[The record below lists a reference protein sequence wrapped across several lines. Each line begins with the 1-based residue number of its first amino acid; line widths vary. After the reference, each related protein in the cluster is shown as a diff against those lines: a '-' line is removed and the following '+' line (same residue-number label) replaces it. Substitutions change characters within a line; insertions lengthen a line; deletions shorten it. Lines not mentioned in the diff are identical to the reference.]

1 VSEILGFLIAFGL
14 LAAFIST
21 LTSGAL
27 RNIAFGLLIVFAI
40 IIGQERLG
48 TQLSALN
55 FPFSSAIAP
64 ANTRGGAAVQ
74 SAPQSTGM
82 GGPVYNTI
90 PPTYNDNY
98 PSRNTARSSF
108 SGTEANRRYD
118 PNAPYYGGYYN
129 DPYVNDP
136 YYSGS
141 YPGGYY
147 PPDSGYGQRTL
158 TGRGVRALW

>member
-1 VSEILGFLIAFGL
+1 MSEILGFLIAFGL
-14 LAAFIST
+14 LAAFISA

-27 RNIAFGLLIVFAI
+27 RNVAFGLLIVFAI

-48 TQLSALN
+48 AQLSTLN
-55 FPFSSAIAP
+55 FPFTSAIAP

-74 SAPQSTGM
+74 TAPQSTGM
-82 GGPVYNTI
+82 GSPVYNTL
-90 PPTYNDNY
+90 PPSYGDTY
-98 PSRNTARSSF
+98 PSRNNARTGS

-118 PNAPYYGGYYN
+118 PNNPYYGRDD
-129 DPYVNDP
+129 DPYSNDP

-147 PPDSGYGQRTL
+147 PPDSDYSRSTL

>member
-14 LAAFIST
+14 LAAFISA
-21 LTSGAL
+21 LTSGTL

-55 FPFSSAIAP
+55 FPFTSAIAP
-64 ANTRGGAAVQ
+64 ANTRGGAAIQ
-74 SAPQSTGM
+74 TAPQSTGM
-82 GGPVYNTI
+82 GGSTL
-90 PPTYNDNY
+90 PPSYGDNY
-98 PSRNTARSSF
+98 PSRNTARTSS
-108 SGTEANRRYD
+108 SGTDANRGN
-118 PNAPYYGGYYN
+118 PNAPYNGGYYN
-129 DPYVNDP
+129 DPYFNDP

-141 YPGGYY
+141 FPGGYY
-147 PPDSGYGQRTL
+147 PPDSSYSRPTL